1 MENSSSAGQCL
12 NPAFVH
18 AIAVPEVDMLEK
30 SGKICV
36 VARGDGVVDVINI
49 ESELA
54 AAQSKTSSKP
64 QRGSKSKGSVS
75 TVAETLNQNGRRR
88 LHLDYSLGGHTA
100 SVSCVAF
107 ALFGERGK
115 SIISGGNDKTVKVWD
130 CSRYLDAGQPSSS
143 NDVLH
148 LNINLSKKVNWLC
161 TTPADSENLV
171 VCDTTKVVKVHTV
184 S

>member
-64 QRGSKSKGSVS
+64 QRGSKSKSKSKSKGSVS

-100 SVSCVAF
+100 SVSCV
-107 ALFGERGK
+107 
-115 SIISGGNDKTVKVWD
+115 
-130 CSRYLDAGQPSSS
+130 
-143 NDVLH
+143 
-148 LNINLSKKVNWLC
+148 
-161 TTPADSENLV
+161 
-171 VCDTTKVVKVHTV
+171 
-184 S
+184 

>member
-64 QRGSKSKGSVS
+64 QRGSKSKSKSKGSVS

-100 SVSCVAF
+100 SVSCV
-107 ALFGERGK
+107 
-115 SIISGGNDKTVKVWD
+115 
-130 CSRYLDAGQPSSS
+130 
-143 NDVLH
+143 
-148 LNINLSKKVNWLC
+148 
-161 TTPADSENLV
+161 
-171 VCDTTKVVKVHTV
+171 
-184 S
+184 

>member
-54 AAQSKTSSKP
+54 AAQSKASLKTQK
-64 QRGSKSKGSVS
+64 GSKSRSKGSVS

-100 SVSCVAF
+100 SVSCV
-107 ALFGERGK
+107 
-115 SIISGGNDKTVKVWD
+115 
-130 CSRYLDAGQPSSS
+130 
-143 NDVLH
+143 
-148 LNINLSKKVNWLC
+148 
-161 TTPADSENLV
+161 
-171 VCDTTKVVKVHTV
+171 
-184 S
+184 

>member
-54 AAQSKTSSKP
+54 AALSKTSSKP
-64 QRGSKSKGSVS
+64 QRGSKSKSKSKGSVS

-100 SVSCVAF
+100 SVSCV
-107 ALFGERGK
+107 
-115 SIISGGNDKTVKVWD
+115 
-130 CSRYLDAGQPSSS
+130 
-143 NDVLH
+143 
-148 LNINLSKKVNWLC
+148 
-161 TTPADSENLV
+161 
-171 VCDTTKVVKVHTV
+171 
-184 S
+184 